1 MYSRAISEARWGA
14 TVLGAMLNYGLAHV
28 NGGIAVTSN
37 QLRQLLEAPR
47 YNVPSNVA
55 IAHAL
60 ERSLSLTFWAMLVI
74 SLATVFLAIIVSPVE
89 IRRQV
94 AKAPAE

>member
-1 MYSRAISEARWGA
+1 
-14 TVLGAMLNYGLAHV
+14 MLNYGLAQF

-47 YNVPSNVA
+47 YNVASNVA
-55 IAHAL
+55 IAQAL

-74 SLATVFLAIIVSPVE
+74 SPATVFLAIIGSPVE